1 MRAGTN
7 LAGTLGRGTK
17 AAPLQVFVDSLC
29 ARQFPFRRPQHR
41 LPLAT
46 ACRIGSVYGTESRM
60 YREFLVSIAFLMDLQ
75 SNLAA
80 QTAPQAPQHPHKIT
94 QNSTTRNDPFFWL
107 RDRNN
112 PATLKYLNAENQYTQ
127 AVMKPVAGLQ
137 QKLYQEMRGRI
148 QEADSS
154 VPYQIDQYD
163 YYDRTEAGKQYA
175 IYCRMART
183 SGSGEGPEEI
193 ILDENH
199 LAEGWKYFH
208 LGALA
213 VSRDHHL
220 LAYSTDTSGSE
231 KFLLQIKDLSSGK
244 LLPDTIKNTAASIA
258 WANDSRTLYYL
269 QLDEANRPYRLFRHV
284 LGEDPKKD
292 TLIFEEKDQRF
303 ELSLQKSRSRKFIFL
318 VSESETTTEVR
329 YLDADDPAD
338 DFRVLSP
345 RIQGVLY
352 QVDHSGDRFFIVT
365 NDQAE
370 NFKIVTAPVA
380 NPGHQNW
387 TDFVPY
393 DPKEPVDG
401 LEAFAHYVAV
411 LVRRDGLPAIK
422 VYDLESGTS
431 RYVDLQE
438 STYDVDFGDN
448 PSFDPTQLRL
458 EFSSLITPRSVIDF
472 DLRTGAKTLK
482 KRTPVL
488 GGFSTDD
495 YTEERVFAVAADGTK
510 IPISLFYRKGLVKD
524 GSAPIA
530 LEGYG
535 AYGLTE
541 DADFTA
547 NRLCLADRG
556 FVVALAHI
564 RGGGEYG
571 QTWYHAGRL
580 LNKKNTFADFI
591 ACAEYL
597 LQQKYGSP
605 KKLAIS
611 GASAGGLLMGAV
623 MNMRPDLFT
632 TIIAGVPFVDV
643 LNTMS
648 DPSLPLTVTEY
659 EEWGNPSN
667 PTYFDY
673 IRSYS
678 PYDNVADKPY
688 PNLFVTAG
696 LNDSRVSYWEPAKW
710 VAKQRTLS
718 HQNRLVLLKTNLGAG
733 HMGQSGRFDRL
744 NELAAEY
751 VFILKTFGMAD
762 EKP

>member
-1 MRAGTN
+1 
-7 LAGTLGRGTK
+7 
-17 AAPLQVFVDSLC
+17 
-29 ARQFPFRRPQHR
+29 
-41 LPLAT
+41 
-46 ACRIGSVYGTESRM
+46 M
-60 YREFLVSIAFLMDLQ
+60 YREFLVFIASLMVLQ
-75 SNLAA
+75 SNLPG
-80 QTAPQAPQHPHKIT
+80 QTPPHAPQNPHKIT
-94 QNSTTRNDPFFWL
+94 QNSSTRNDPFFWL

-112 PATLKYLNAENQYTQ
+112 PETLKYLNAENQYTE

-175 IYCRMART
+175 VYCRKART
-183 SGSGEGPEEI
+183 SGSGEGQEEV
-193 ILDENH
+193 ILDENQ
-199 LAEGWKYFH
+199 LAEGLKYFH
-208 LGALA
+208 LGAVG

-231 KFLLQIKDLSSGK
+231 EFLLRIKDLTSGK
-244 LLPDTIKNTAASIA
+244 LLPDIIKNTAASIA
-258 WANDSRTLYYL
+258 WANDSGTLYYL
-269 QLDEANRPYRLFRHV
+269 QLDNANRPYRLFRHV
-284 LGEDPKKD
+284 LGQDPKKD

-329 YLDADDPAD
+329 YLEADDPVG

-370 NFKIVTAPVA
+370 NFKIVTAPVS
-380 NPGHQNW
+380 NPGHENW
-387 TDFVPY
+387 TDFEPY

-401 LEAFAHYVAV
+401 LEAFAHCLAV
-411 LVRRDGLPAIK
+411 LIRRDGLPAIK
-422 VYDLESGTS
+422 LYDLDGGDS
-431 RYVDLQE
+431 RYVDLHE
-438 STYDVDFGDN
+438 PTYEVDFGDN

-458 EFSSLITPRSVIDF
+458 EFSSLITPKSVIDV
-472 DLRTGAKTLK
+472 DLKTGAQTVK

-495 YTEERVFAVAADGTK
+495 YTEERVFATATDGTK
-510 IPISLFYRKGLVKD
+510 IPISLFYRKGLAKD
-524 GSAPIA
+524 GSAPIL

-541 DADFTA
+541 DADFNA
-547 NRLCLADRG
+547 NQLCLANRG
-556 FVVALAHI
+556 FVVAHAHI

-580 LNKKNTFADFI
+580 LNKKNTFTDFI

-597 LQQKYGSP
+597 VQEKYGSP
-605 KKLAIS
+605 KKLAIG

-632 TIIAGVPFVDV
+632 TIVAGVPFVDV

-659 EEWGNPSN
+659 EEWGNPSD

-673 IRSYS
+673 IGSYS
-678 PYDNVADKPY
+678 PYDNVVDKPY
-688 PNLFVTAG
+688 PNLFATAG

-710 VAKQRTLS
+710 VAKQRALT
-718 HQNRLVLLKTNLGAG
+718 HQDRLVVLKTNLGAG

-744 NELAAEY
+744 TELAAEY
-751 VFILKTFGMAD
+751 AFILKTFGMANGN
-762 EKP
+762 P

>member
-1 MRAGTN
+1 M
-7 LAGTLGRGTK
+7 
-17 AAPLQVFVDSLC
+17 
-29 ARQFPFRRPQHR
+29 
-41 LPLAT
+41 
-46 ACRIGSVYGTESRM
+46 GSVYGTESRM
-60 YREFLVSIAFLMDLQ
+60 YREFLVSIALLMVLR
-75 SNLAA
+75 STLPA
-80 QTAPQAPQHPHKIT
+80 QTPPHAPQHPHKIT
-94 QNSTTRNDPFFWL
+94 QNSTTRIDPFFWL

-112 PATLKYLNAENQYTQ
+112 PDTLKYLNSENQYTET
-127 AVMKPVAGLQ
+127 VMKPVTGLQ

-148 QEADSS
+148 QEADAS

-175 IYCRMART
+175 VYCRKART
-183 SGSGEGPEEI
+183 SGSGDGPEEI
-193 ILDENH
+193 VLDENK
-199 LAEGWKYFH
+199 LAEGRKYFH

-231 KFLLQIKDLSSGK
+231 KFLLRIKDLTSGK

-258 WANDSRTLYYL
+258 WANDSRTLFYL
-269 QLDEANRPYRLFRHV
+269 QLDDANRPYRLFRHV
-284 LGEDPKKD
+284 LGQDPKKD

-303 ELSLQKSRSRKFIFL
+303 ELSLQKSRSRRFIFL
-318 VSESETTTEVR
+318 VAESETTTEAR
-329 YLDADDPAD
+329 YLDADDPTG

-370 NFKIVTAPVA
+370 NFKIVTAPVS

-401 LEAFAHYVAV
+401 LEAFAHYLAV

-422 VYDLESGTS
+422 IYDLESDNS

-438 STYDVDFGDN
+438 PTYDVDFGDN

-458 EFSSLITPRSVIDF
+458 EFSSLITPRSVIDVDF
-472 DLRTGAKTLK
+472 KTGAETVK

-495 YTEERVFAVAADGTK
+495 YTEERVFATATDGTK
-510 IPISLFYRKGLVKD
+510 VPISLFYRKGLVKD

-541 DADFTA
+541 DADFNA

-571 QTWYHAGRL
+571 QSWYHAGRL
-580 LNKKNTFADFI
+580 LNKKNTFTDFI

-597 LQQKYGSP
+597 VHEKYGSP
-605 KKLAIS
+605 KKLAIG

-632 TIIAGVPFVDV
+632 TVIAGVPFVDV

-659 EEWGNPSN
+659 EEWGNPN
-667 PTYFDY
+667 DPTYFDY

-678 PYDNVADKPY
+678 PYDNVANKPY

-710 VAKQRTLS
+710 VAKQRTLT
-718 HQNRLVLLKTNLGAG
+718 HQDRLVLLKTNLGAG

-751 VFILKTFGMAD
+751 AFILKSFGMAD
-762 EKP
+762 AKS

>member
-1 MRAGTN
+1 MPRSSFSVRQRGMRLPSVSG
-7 LAGTLGRGTK
+7 
-17 AAPLQVFVDSLC
+17 D
-29 ARQFPFRRPQHR
+29 RRPLVIHR
-41 LPLAT
+41 RASPYQPSILPLAS
-46 ACRIGSVYGTESRM
+46 ARGMGSVYGTESRM
-60 YREFLVSIAFLMDLQ
+60 YRELLVSVASLMLLQ
-75 SNLAA
+75 SNLLS
-80 QTAPQAPQHPHKIT
+80 QTPPQAPQHPHKIT

-112 PATLKYLNAENQYTQ
+112 PGTLKYLNAENQYTE
-127 AVMKPVAGLQ
+127 AIMKPLAGLQ

-163 YYDRTEAGKQYA
+163 YYDRTEAGKQYTV
-175 IYCRMART
+175 YCRKART
-183 SGSGEGPEEI
+183 SGSSSLVGPEEI
-193 ILDENH
+193 LLDGNQ

-208 LGALA
+208 LGALN
-213 VSRDHHL
+213 VSRDQHL

-231 KFLLQIKDLSSGK
+231 KFVLRIKDLTSGK
-244 LLPDTIKNTAASIA
+244 LLPEMIKNTAPSIA
-258 WANDSRTLYYL
+258 WANDSRTLFYL
-269 QLDEANRPYRLFRHV
+269 TLDDANRPYRLFRHV
-284 LGEDPKKD
+284 LGQDPKKD
-292 TLIFEEKDQRF
+292 TLLFEEKDQRF

-318 VSESETTTEVR
+318 ISESETTTEVQ
-329 YLDADDPAD
+329 YLDADEPAGQ
-338 DFRVLSP
+338 FRMLSP
-345 RIQGVLY
+345 RIQGILY

-370 NFKIVTAPVA
+370 NFKIVTAPIS
-380 NPGHQNW
+380 NPSHQNW

-393 DPKEPVDG
+393 DPNEPVEE
-401 LEAFAHYVAV
+401 LEAFAHYLAV
-411 LVRRDGLPAIK
+411 LVRRDGLPVIK
-422 VYDLESGTS
+422 IYDLESGNS

-438 STYDVDFGDN
+438 PTYNVDFGDN
-448 PSFDPTQLRL
+448 PSFDATQLRL
-458 EFSSLITPRSVIDF
+458 EFSSLITPRSVIDVDF
-472 DLRTGAKTLK
+472 KTGAQTIK

-488 GGFSTDD
+488 GGFSTDN
-495 YTEERVFAVAADGTK
+495 YSEERVFAVAADGTK
-510 IPISLFYRKGLVKD
+510 LPISLFYRKGLVKD
-524 GSAPIA
+524 GSAPI
-530 LEGYG
+530 LLDGYG
-535 AYGLTE
+535 AYGLNE
-541 DADFTA
+541 DADFVSSY
-547 NRLCLADRG
+547 LCLADRG

-580 LNKKNTFADFI
+580 LKKKNTFTDFI

-632 TIIAGVPFVDV
+632 TVIAGVPFVDV

-659 EEWGNPSN
+659 EEWGNPSD
-667 PTYFDY
+667 PAYFDY

-678 PYDNVADKPY
+678 PYDNVVDKPY

-710 VAKQRTLS
+710 VAKQRTLT
-718 HQNRLVLLKTNLGAG
+718 HQDRLMVLKTNMGAG

-751 VFILKTFGMAD
+751 AFILKTFGLANA
-762 EKP
+762 KP

>member
-1 MRAGTN
+1 
-7 LAGTLGRGTK
+7 
-17 AAPLQVFVDSLC
+17 
-29 ARQFPFRRPQHR
+29 
-41 LPLAT
+41 
-46 ACRIGSVYGTESRM
+46 M
-60 YREFLVSIAFLMDLQ
+60 YRESLVSIAFPMVLQ
-75 SNLAA
+75 SILPA
-80 QTAPQAPQHPHKIT
+80 QTPPQAPQHPHKIT

-112 PATLKYLNAENQYTQ
+112 PATLKYLNAENQYTE
-127 AVMKPVAGLQ
+127 AVMKPLAGLQ

-148 QEADSS
+148 QEADTS

-163 YYDRTEAGKQYA
+163 YYDRTETGKQYG
-175 IYCRMART
+175 IYCRKARKPP
-183 SGSGEGPEEI
+183 SGEGAEEI
-193 ILDENH
+193 LLDGNQ
-199 LAEGWKYFH
+199 LAEGLKYFH
-208 LGALA
+208 LGALG

-231 KFLLQIKDLSSGK
+231 KFLLRIKDLASGK

-258 WANDSRTLYYL
+258 WANDSRTLFYL
-269 QLDEANRPYRLFRHV
+269 QLDDANRPYRLYRHV
-284 LGEDPKKD
+284 LGQDPKKD

-318 VSESETTTEVR
+318 ESDSETTTEVR
-329 YLDADDPAD
+329 YLDADDPSG

-345 RIQGVLY
+345 RVQGVLY

-370 NFKIVTAPVA
+370 NFKIVTAPVS
-380 NPGHQNW
+380 NPDHQNW

-393 DPKEPVDG
+393 DPNEPVDA
-401 LEAFAHYVAV
+401 LEAFAHYLAV

-422 VYDLESGTS
+422 VYDLDSGTS

-438 STYDVDFGDN
+438 PTYDVDFGDN
-448 PSFDPTQLRL
+448 PSFDTTQLRL
-458 EFSSLITPRSVIDF
+458 EFSSLITPRSVIDV
-472 DLRTGAKTLK
+472 DLKTGAETVK

-488 GGFSTDD
+488 GGFSTED
-495 YTEERVFAVAADGTK
+495 YTEERVFAVADDGAK

-535 AYGLTE
+535 AYGITE
-541 DADFTA
+541 DAGFDA
-547 NRLCLADRG
+547 NYLCLADRG

-580 LNKKNTFADFI
+580 LKKKNTFTDFI

-597 LQQKYGSP
+597 LQQKYGSA
-605 KKLAIS
+605 KKLAID

-632 TIIAGVPFVDV
+632 TVIAGVPFVDV

-659 EEWGNPSN
+659 EEWGNPKD

-678 PYDNVADKPY
+678 PYDNVVDKPY

-710 VAKQRTLS
+710 VAKQRTLA
-718 HQNRLVLLKTNLGAG
+718 HQDRLLLLKTNLGAG

-751 VFILKTFGMAD
+751 AFILKTFGMAE

>member
-1 MRAGTN
+1 M
-7 LAGTLGRGTK
+7 
-17 AAPLQVFVDSLC
+17 
-29 ARQFPFRRPQHR
+29 
-41 LPLAT
+41 
-46 ACRIGSVYGTESRM
+46 GSVYGTESRM
-60 YREFLVSIAFLMDLQ
+60 CRESLVCIVFLMVLQ
-75 SNLAA
+75 SSLPA
-80 QTAPQAPQHPHKIT
+80 QTPPQAPQHPHKIT

-112 PATLKYLNAENQYTQ
+112 PATLKYLNAENQFTD
-127 AVMKPVAGLQ
+127 AVMKPIAGLR

-148 QEADSS
+148 QEADTS

-163 YYDRTEAGKQYA
+163 YYDRTENGKQYG
-175 IYCRMART
+175 IYCRKART
-183 SGSGEGPEEI
+183 SESGEGPEEI
-193 ILDENH
+193 VLDGNQ

-208 LGALA
+208 LGALG

-231 KFLLQIKDLSSGK
+231 KFLLRIKDLTSGK
-244 LLPDTIKNTAASIA
+244 LLPDTIKNTSASIA
-258 WANDSRTLYYL
+258 WANDNRTIYYL
-269 QLDEANRPYRLFRHV
+269 QLDDANRPYRLFRHV
-284 LGEDPKKD
+284 LGQDPKKD
-292 TLIFEEKDQRF
+292 TLLFEEKDQRF
-303 ELSLQKSRSRKFIFL
+303 ELSLEKSRSRKFIFL
-318 VSESETTTEVR
+318 VSESETTTEVH
-329 YLDADDPAD
+329 YLDADNPGG

-345 RIQGVLY
+345 RTQGLLY

-370 NFKIVTAPVA
+370 NFKIVTAPVS
-380 NPGHQNW
+380 NPGHENW

-393 DPKEPVDG
+393 DPKEPVDR
-401 LEAFAHYVAV
+401 LEAFAHYLAV
-411 LVRRDGLPAIK
+411 LVRRDGLPSVK
-422 VYDLESGTS
+422 VYDLDSGTS
-431 RYVDLQE
+431 RYADLQE
-438 STYDVDFGDN
+438 PTYDVDFGDN
-448 PSFDPTQLRL
+448 PSFDTTELRL
-458 EFSSLITPRSVIDF
+458 EFSSLITPRSVIDV
-472 DLRTGAKTLK
+472 DLKTGAETLK

-488 GGFSTDD
+488 GGFSTED
-495 YTEERVFAVAADGTK
+495 YAEERVFATAGDGTK
-510 IPISLFYRKGLVKD
+510 IPISLFYRKGLIKD
-524 GSAPIA
+524 GSAPIF

-541 DADFTA
+541 DADFNA
-547 NRLCLADRG
+547 NYLCLADRG

-580 LNKKNTFADFI
+580 LDKKNTFTDFI

-597 LQQKYGSP
+597 LQEKYGSP
-605 KKLAIS
+605 KKLAIG

-632 TIIAGVPFVDV
+632 TVIAGVPFVDV

-659 EEWGNPSN
+659 EEWGNPN
-667 PTYFDY
+667 DPNYFNY

-678 PYDNVADKPY
+678 PYDNVVDKPY

-710 VAKQRTLS
+710 VAKQRALT
-718 HQNRLVLLKTNLGAG
+718 HQDRLLLLKTNLGAG

-744 NELAAEY
+744 NELADEY
-751 VFILKTFGMAD
+751 AFVLKTFGMA
-762 EKP
+762 EQLP

>member
-1 MRAGTN
+1 M
-7 LAGTLGRGTK
+7 
-17 AAPLQVFVDSLC
+17 V
-29 ARQFPFRRPQHR
+29 
-41 LPLAT
+41 
-46 ACRIGSVYGTESRM
+46 
-60 YREFLVSIAFLMDLQ
+60 LQ
-75 SNLAA
+75 SNLPG
-80 QTAPQAPQHPHKIT
+80 QPPPQAPQHPHKIT

-107 RDRNN
+107 RDRKN
-112 PATLKYLNAENQYTQ
+112 PDTLKYLTAENQYTE

-137 QKLYQEMRGRI
+137 QKLYQEMRSRI

-154 VPYQIDQYD
+154 VPYRIDQYN

-175 IYCRMART
+175 IYCRKAQT
-183 SGSGEGPEEI
+183 PGSDEGPEEI
-193 ILDENH
+193 ILDENQ
-199 LAEGWKYFH
+199 LAEGGKYFH
-208 LGALA
+208 LGALGI
-213 VSRDHHL
+213 SRDHHL

-231 KFLLQIKDLSSGK
+231 KFLLRIKDLISGK
-244 LLPDTIKNTAASIA
+244 LLPDTIKNTAPSIA
-258 WANDSRTLYYL
+258 WANDNRTLYYL

-292 TLIFEEKDQRF
+292 PLIFEEKDQRF

-318 VSESETTTEVR
+318 LSESETTTEAR
-329 YLDADDPAD
+329 YLDADDPAA

-370 NFKIVTAPVA
+370 NFKIVTAPVS
-380 NPGHQNW
+380 NPGHENW

-401 LEAFAHYVAV
+401 LEAFAHYVAL

-422 VYDLESGTS
+422 VFDLESGNS
-431 RYVDLQE
+431 RYVEFQE
-438 STYDVDFGDN
+438 PTYDVDFGDN

-458 EFSSLITPRSVIDF
+458 EFSSLITPRSVIDV
-472 DLRTGAKTLK
+472 DLKSGAETVK

-495 YTEERVFAVAADGTK
+495 YTEERVLAIATDGTK

-541 DADFTA
+541 DADFNA

-580 LNKKNTFADFI
+580 LNKKNTFTDFI

-597 LQQKYGSP
+597 LAEKYGSP

-632 TIIAGVPFVDV
+632 TVVAGVPFVDV

-659 EEWGNPSN
+659 EEWGNPN
-667 PTYFDY
+667 DPTYFDY

-678 PYDNVADKPY
+678 PYDNIVDKPY

-710 VAKQRTLS
+710 LAKQRTLT
-718 HQNRLVLLKTNLGAG
+718 HQDRLLLLKTNLGAG

-744 NELAAEY
+744 NELTAEY
-751 VFILKTFGMAD
+751 AFILKSFGMAD
-762 EKP
+762 EKPIR

>member
-1 MRAGTN
+1 M
-7 LAGTLGRGTK
+7 
-17 AAPLQVFVDSLC
+17 
-29 ARQFPFRRPQHR
+29 
-41 LPLAT
+41 
-46 ACRIGSVYGTESRM
+46 GSVYGTESRM
-60 YREFLVSIAFLMDLQ
+60 YREFLVSIASLMLLQ
-75 SNLAA
+75 SNLLSE
-80 QTAPQAPQHPHKIT
+80 TPPQAPQHPHKIT

-112 PATLKYLNAENQYTQ
+112 PGTLKYLNAENQYTE
-127 AVMKPVAGLQ
+127 AMMKPLTGLQ
-137 QKLYQEMRGRI
+137 QNLYQEMRGRI

-163 YYDRTEAGKQYA
+163 YYDRTEAGKQYT
-175 IYCRMART
+175 IYCRKAQT
-183 SGSGEGPEEI
+183 SGLPSLPGPEEI
-193 ILDENH
+193 LLDGNQ

-208 LGALA
+208 LGALN
-213 VSRDHHL
+213 VSRDQHL

-231 KFLLQIKDLSSGK
+231 KFVLQVKDLTSGK
-244 LLPDTIKNTAASIA
+244 LLPDTIKNTAPSIA
-258 WANDSRTLYYL
+258 WANDSRTLFYL
-269 QLDEANRPYRLFRHV
+269 TLDDANRPYQLFRHV
-284 LGEDPKKD
+284 LGQDPKKD
-292 TLIFEEKDQRF
+292 TLLFEEKDQRF

-318 VSESETTTEVR
+318 VSESETTTEVQ
-329 YLDADDPAD
+329 YLEADEPAGE
-338 DFRVLSP
+338 FRILSP
-345 RIQGVLY
+345 RSQGILY

-370 NFKIVTAPVA
+370 NFKIVTAPFSD
-380 NPGHQNW
+380 PGHQNW

-393 DPKEPVDG
+393 DPNEPVEE
-401 LEAFAHYVAV
+401 LEAFAHYLVV
-411 LVRRDGLPAIK
+411 LVRRDGLPVIK
-422 VYDLESGTS
+422 IYDLQSGNS

-438 STYDVDFGDN
+438 PTYDVDFGDN
-448 PSFDPTQLRL
+448 PSFDATQLRL
-458 EFSSLITPRSVIDF
+458 EFSSLITPRSVIDVDF
-472 DLRTGAKTLK
+472 KTGAQTIK

-495 YTEERVFAVAADGTK
+495 YTEEHIFAVASDGTK
-510 IPISLFYRKGLVKD
+510 VPISLFYRKGLVKD
-524 GSAPIA
+524 GAAPI
-530 LEGYG
+530 LLDGYG
-535 AYGLTE
+535 AYGLNE
-541 DADFTA
+541 DADF
-547 NRLCLADRG
+547 NSSHLSLADRG

-580 LNKKNTFADFI
+580 LNKKNTFTDFI
-591 ACAEYL
+591 SCAEYL
-597 LQQKYGSP
+597 VEQKYGSS

-632 TIIAGVPFVDV
+632 TVVAGVPFVDV

-659 EEWGNPSN
+659 EEWGNPSD

-678 PYDNVADKPY
+678 PYDNVVDKPY

-710 VAKQRTLS
+710 VAKQRTLT
-718 HQNRLVLLKTNLGAG
+718 HQHRLVLLKTNMGAG
-733 HMGQSGRFDRL
+733 HMGESGRFDRL

-751 VFILKTFGMAD
+751 AFILKTFGLANG
-762 EKP
+762 KP